1 MSFETIKEFF
11 VNYFN
16 GNQTTGIIR
25 FVCDII
31 VIVGLVIAFFFL
43 IRQKINVLRFLV
55 VIGVYALLFF
65 VSLLFNLNILTLFMK
80 YVGIWFVGF
89 FIIVYA
95 NDIKIALEGK
105 QGKDKSDN
113 AFGSKK
119 EKAEI
124 ISTICSTAE
133 YLSKRKIGA
142 LITFERKDS
151 LESIIS
157 KAIQINADITQEI
170 LTTIF
175 TPGTACHDGGVII
188 QNNKIACAGAYY
200 PLSDNY
206 DIPKFLGT
214 RHRAAIGMSEKNDS
228 ITLIVSEETGN
239 ISMAIAG
246 NINLELTIERVGILL
261 DGYLSAK

>member
-1 MSFETIKEFF
+1 MSFESIKQFF
-11 VNYFN
+11 TDYFN
-16 GNQTTGIIR
+16 GNQTIGIIK
-25 FVCDII
+25 FIIDVLVVCGI
-31 VIVGLVIAFFFL
+31 VVAFFILIHKRINVWRFL
-43 IRQKINVLRFLV
+43 IVLVTGAAIFFLALIFELKILAKIMEYLGSW
-55 VIGVYALLFF
+55 I
-65 VSLLFNLNILTLFMK
+65 I
-80 YVGIWFVGF
+80 GF

-95 NDIKIALEGK
+95 SDVKVALEGK
-105 QGKDKSDN
+105 QVKEHSDN
-113 AFGSKK
+113 AFNSKK
-119 EKAEI
+119 EKAEVISI
-124 ISTICSTAE
+124 ICQTVD

-151 LESIIS
+151 LKSTIAP
-157 KAIQINADITQEI
+157 AIQINADITQEI

-239 ISMAIAG
+239 ISMAIGG
-246 NINLELTIERVGILL
+246 NINLALSIERVQVLL

>member
-1 MSFETIKEFF
+1 MNFDTIKQFF
-11 VNYFN
+11 VDYFN

-25 FVCDII
+25 FVADV
-31 VIVGLVIAFFFL
+31 VIVCAIVVAFFFL
-43 IRQKINVLRFLV
+43 IRQRINIWRFLV
-55 VIGVYALLFF
+55 VLAVGIAIFFLALI
-65 VSLLFNLNILTLFMK
+65 FNLNILTKFME
-80 YVGIWFVGF
+80 YLGSWIIGF

-95 NDIKIALEGK
+95 SDVKVALEGK
-105 QGKDKSDN
+105 QVKEHSDN
-113 AFGSKK
+113 AFNSKK
-119 EKAEI
+119 EKAEVISI
-124 ISTICSTAE
+124 ICQTVD

-151 LESIIS
+151 LKATIAP
-157 KAIQINADITQEI
+157 AIQINADITQEI

-239 ISMAIAG
+239 ISLAIGG
-246 NINLELTIERVGILL
+246 NINLQLSIERVQVLL
-261 DGYLSAK
+261 DGYLSSK

>member
-1 MSFETIKEFF
+1 MNFESIKQFF
-11 VNYFN
+11 ADYFN

-25 FVCDII
+25 FVVDVVII
-31 VIVGLVIAFFFL
+31 CAIIFAFFFL
-43 IRQKINVLRFLV
+43 IHQRINVWRFLIV
-55 VIGVYALLFF
+55 LLAGTAIFF
-65 VSLLFNLNILTLFMK
+65 VSIIFNLNILTKFME
-80 YVGIWFVGF
+80 YLGSWIVGF
-89 FIIVYA
+89 FIIIYA
-95 NDIKIALEGK
+95 ADIKVAFEGK
-105 QGKDKSDN
+105 QVKEHSDN
-113 AFGSKK
+113 AFNSKK

-124 ISTICSTAE
+124 ISIICQTVD

-151 LESIIS
+151 LKATIAP
-157 KAIQINADITQEI
+157 AIQINADITQEI

-228 ITLIVSEETGN
+228 ITIIVSEETGN
-239 ISMAIAG
+239 VSLAVGG
-246 NINLELTIERVGILL
+246 NINLQLTIERIQTLL
-261 DGYLSAK
+261 DGYLPSK

>member
-1 MSFETIKEFF
+1 MNFDRIKQFF
-11 VNYFN
+11 VDYFN
-16 GNQTTGIIR
+16 GNQATGVIRFIVDVLVVCGII
-25 FVCDII
+25 V
-31 VIVGLVIAFFFL
+31 AFFFL
-43 IRQKINVLRFLV
+43 IHKRINIWRFLV
-55 VIGVYALLFF
+55 VLGVGALIFF
-65 VSLLFNLNILTLFMK
+65 LAIIFNLKILTKFME
-80 YVGIWFVGF
+80 YLGSWIIGF

-95 NDIKIALEGK
+95 ADVKVALEGK
-105 QGKDKSDN
+105 QTKEHSDN
-113 AFGSKK
+113 AFNSKK
-119 EKAEI
+119 EKAEVISI
-124 ISTICSTAE
+124 ICQTVD
-133 YLSKRKIGA
+133 YLSKRRIGA

-151 LESIIS
+151 LKSIIAP
-157 KAIQINADITQEI
+157 AIQINADITQEI

-239 ISMAIAG
+239 ISLAIGG
-246 NINLELTIERVGILL
+246 NINLQLSIDRVRVLL
-261 DGYLSAK
+261 DGYLSSK

>member
-1 MSFETIKEFF
+1 MNFDSIKQFF
-11 VNYFN
+11 VDYFN
-16 GNQTTGIIR
+16 GDQATGIIR
-25 FVCDII
+25 FVADVLI
-31 VIVGLVIAFFFL
+31 VCGIVIAFFFL
-43 IRQKINVLRFLV
+43 IHKRINVWRFLIV
-55 VIGVYALLFF
+55 LGVGVAIFFLALI
-65 VSLLFNLNILTLFMK
+65 FNLTILTKFMEIL
-80 YVGIWFVGF
+80 GSWIIGF

-95 NDIKIALEGK
+95 SDVKVALEGK
-105 QGKDKSDN
+105 QTKEHSDN
-113 AFGSKK
+113 AFSSKK
-119 EKAEI
+119 EKEEI
-124 ISTICSTAE
+124 IKVICNTVD

-151 LESIIS
+151 LKAIINP
-157 KAIQINADITQEI
+157 AIQINADITQEI

-239 ISMAIAG
+239 ISLAIGG
-246 NINLELTIERVGILL
+246 NINLELSIERVQTLL

>member
-1 MSFETIKEFF
+1 MNFDAIKQFF
-11 VNYFN
+11 SNYFN

-25 FVCDII
+25 FVVDVLVVCGI
-31 VIVGLVIAFFFL
+31 VVAFFFL
-43 IRQKINVLRFLV
+43 IHKRINIWRFLV
-55 VIGVYALLFF
+55 VLAVGGVIFF
-65 VSLLFNLNILTLFMK
+65 LAVIFDLKILTKFME
-80 YVGIWFVGF
+80 YLGSWIIGF

-95 NDIKIALEGK
+95 ADVKIALEGK
-105 QGKDKSDN
+105 QVKEHSDN
-113 AFGSKK
+113 AFNSKK
-119 EKAEI
+119 EKAEVISI
-124 ISTICSTAE
+124 ICQTVD

-151 LESIIS
+151 LKATIAP
-157 KAIQINADITQEI
+157 AIQINADITQEI
-170 LTTIF
+170 FTTIF

-228 ITLIVSEETGN
+228 ITIIVSEETGN
-239 ISMAIAG
+239 ISLAVGG
-246 NINLELTIERVGILL
+246 NINLQLTIERIQTLL
-261 DGYLSAK
+261 DGYLPSK

>member
-1 MSFETIKEFF
+1 MSFESIKQFF
-11 VNYFN
+11 TDYFN
-16 GNQTTGIIR
+16 GNQTTGIIK
-25 FVCDII
+25 FIIDVLIVCGI
-31 VIVGLVIAFFFL
+31 VVAFFILIHKRINVWRFL
-43 IRQKINVLRFLV
+43 IVLVTGAAIFILALIFELKILAKIMEYLGSW
-55 VIGVYALLFF
+55 I
-65 VSLLFNLNILTLFMK
+65 I
-80 YVGIWFVGF
+80 GF

-95 NDIKIALEGK
+95 SDVKVALEGK
-105 QGKDKSDN
+105 QVKERSDN
-113 AFGSKK
+113 AFNSKK
-119 EKAEI
+119 EKAEVISI
-124 ISTICSTAE
+124 ICQTVD

-151 LESIIS
+151 LKSTIAP
-157 KAIQINADITQEI
+157 AIQINADITQEI

-239 ISMAIAG
+239 ISMAIGG
-246 NINLELTIERVGILL
+246 NINLALSIERVQVLL